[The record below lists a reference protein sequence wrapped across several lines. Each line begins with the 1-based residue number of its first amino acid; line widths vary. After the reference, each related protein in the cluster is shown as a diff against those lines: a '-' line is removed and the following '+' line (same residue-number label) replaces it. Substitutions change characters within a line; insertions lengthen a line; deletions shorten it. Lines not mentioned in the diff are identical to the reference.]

1 MCEMEVDENEWY
13 EYEEVGVR
21 VGVRNFGKF
30 VTWFL
35 VQKNISYKEVKV
47 WPAFLNNVRAREKG
61 DTTRPWKKNKEIT
74 GRMNLYRS
82 KKEAQD
88 KLLRKEVVEGK
99 RELSKLMKKE
109 EKRVCWEGTEVNK
122 MMTVVEKELGEGKY
136 EKVGTV
142 ATCLL
147 QILLVVRARTMG
159 GIDSKY
165 HDRRYQPDEFMMSLM
180 EFMRGRKV

>member
-74 GRMNLYRS
+74 GRVNLYRS

-122 MMTVVEKELGEGKY
+122 MMKVVEKELGEGKY
-136 EKVGTV
+136 EKIGKGLHGQVW
-142 ATCLL
+142 
-147 QILLVVRARTMG
+147 RAVQGSR
-159 GIDSKY
+159 
-165 HDRRYQPDEFMMSLM
+165 P
-180 EFMRGRKV
+180 